1 MQSPRWARVLQTVHM
16 HAWYLNVLGCVGDVC
31 ACVYQAG
38 NTPLKIAKQYKKI
51 KTAKVIAD
59 AGGKVWNRG
68 IKPLVV

>member
-1 MQSPRWARVLQTVHM
+1 
-16 HAWYLNVLGCVGDVC
+16 
-31 ACVYQAG
+31 VYQAG

>member
-1 MQSPRWARVLQTVHM
+1 MYVCSVF
-16 HAWYLNVLGCVGDVC
+16 VLGCVGDVC

-59 AGGKVWNRG
+59 AGGKV
-68 IKPLVV
+68 